1 MSQSILVDR
10 PTTPT
15 TSSASAAESR
25 QRPVRLGVS
34 DGLSLTP
41 SLAPFGV
48 TLGVAIA
55 TLGFDKLAGVLGAG
69 VVYAGSAQMTAVTLF
84 HTGMGLAAV
93 VASAA
98 IVNARLLLYS
108 AALSPSFNRQPRW
121 FRTLAPHF
129 IIDQTYLMATTR
141 PDLDPRDFRR
151 YWLALGSCVLAAWT
165 ATVTLGVVVG
175 PALPELPH
183 LIFVGTVMFL
193 GMLVPRL
200 CDKPSIA
207 AAVAGGLVA
216 AVVSVALPALGIVA
230 GAVAGVVAGI
240 AVSNR

>member
-15 TSSASAAESR
+15 ASSASAESR
-25 QRPVRLGVS
+25 QRPARLGMS

-69 VVYAGSAQMTAVTLF
+69 AVYAGSAQLTAVTLF
-84 HTGMGLAAV
+84 HTGMGLAGL

-108 AALSPSFNRQPRW
+108 AALSPAFDRQPRW
-121 FRTLAPHF
+121 FRTIAPHF

-141 PDLDPRDFRR
+141 CDLDPRDFRR

-165 ATVTLGVVVG
+165 AAVTLGVVVG

-207 AAVAGGLVA
+207 AAVVGCLVA
-216 AVVSVALPALGIVA
+216 AVVSLALPALGIVA

-240 AVSNR
+240 ALSDR